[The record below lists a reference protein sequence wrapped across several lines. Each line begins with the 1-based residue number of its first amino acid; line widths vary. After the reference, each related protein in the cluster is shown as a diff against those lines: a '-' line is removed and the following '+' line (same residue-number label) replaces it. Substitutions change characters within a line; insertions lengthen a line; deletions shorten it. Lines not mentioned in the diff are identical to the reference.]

1 MAWLELGKIQHGCTL
16 RVLLLGFALT
26 VAAKGRAQQPAAD
39 AAKPSTQPQSSGA
52 SPASPSSASAA
63 PQFYDSPKFTVSGVT
78 DTTNLGG
85 HGSDTVVRTRE
96 SLAKETATLGKDPE
110 PTREAAERE
119 RDRVQFLISQSPNR
133 ADLHHQ
139 LAIAD
144 EALGDSLAAVR
155 EYERAA
161 ELDARETYL
170 FDWGAEL
177 LLHHAPEPAREVFS
191 RGNRLFPKSERM
203 LLGMGAAQY
212 ALGLIDESLAKV
224 RAASDLNPQDTAPYL
239 FVGEMN
245 RAEKILSA
253 AAVEMLWRFVSV
265 HPESA
270 EANYEYA
277 VALWKSRRQS
287 QDAALSAQEETLL
300 NKAIQIDPKFSAAYL
315 QRGIVRADRK
325 EVQKAIDDYEKAI
338 TGADQTAAFESQN
351 SDSVVQEAHFRLGT
365 VYRQIGEVE
374 KSKAEMKIC
383 SDLAAKSAQK
393 TERERHEIQQFV
405 YTLRDQPP
413 EQ

>member
-1 MAWLELGKIQHGCTL
+1 MAWLGIGKIQHGCTL
-16 RVLLLGFALT
+16 RILLLLAFALAI
-26 VAAKGRAQQPAAD
+26 AAKGRAQQPAAD
-39 AAKPSTQPQSSGA
+39 PAKPSTQPQSSDA
-52 SPASPSSASAA
+52 SPAAPSSA
-63 PQFYDSPKFTVSGVT
+63 PQFYDSPKFTVSGVS

-96 SLAKETATLGKDPE
+96 SLAKETATLGKNPE
-110 PTREAAERE
+110 PTRDAAERD
-119 RDRVQFLISQSPNR
+119 RDRVQVLISQSPGR

-144 EALGDSLAAVR
+144 ETLGDSLAAVR
-155 EYERAA
+155 EYQRAA
-161 ELDARETYL
+161 ELDSRETYL

-177 LLHHAPEPAREVFS
+177 LLHHAPEPALEVFT

-203 LLGMGAAQY
+203 LLGMGAAHY
-212 ALGLIDESLAKV
+212 AMGSIDESLARV
-224 RAASDLNPQDTAPYL
+224 RAASDLNPGDSAPYL
-239 FVGEMN
+239 FVGEMD
-245 RAEKILSA
+245 RAEKVPPD
-253 AAVEMLWRFVSV
+253 AAVEMLQRFVTL

-277 VALWKSRRQS
+277 VALWKSRGQS
-287 QDAALSAQEETLL
+287 QDAVLLAQEETLL
-300 NKAIQIDPKFSAAYL
+300 NKARQIDPRFSAAHL
-315 QRGIVRADRK
+315 QMGIVHADRK
-325 EVQKAIDDYEKAI
+325 EFHKAIDDYAKAI
-338 TGADQTAAFESQN
+338 TVADQTAAVESHD

-383 SDLAAKSAQK
+383 SDLAAQSVQK

-413 EQ
+413 TQ